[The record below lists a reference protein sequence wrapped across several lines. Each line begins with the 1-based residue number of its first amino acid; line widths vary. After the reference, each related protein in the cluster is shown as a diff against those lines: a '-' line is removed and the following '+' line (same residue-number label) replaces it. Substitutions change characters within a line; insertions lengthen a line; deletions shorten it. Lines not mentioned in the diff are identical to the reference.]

1 MGEFIKKTSQA
12 GGSKRKETHIAH
24 KRFRDETKRKL
35 EEREKIIEEKESKYL
50 KKKFKSKYIT
60 EKKKEIKT
68 EVKKGFITKKEKEPV
83 IDLRVEFAHGSRP
96 TGGGVATHGLGRAFL
111 KGGKV

>member
-1 MGEFIKKTSQA
+1 MADFIKKTSQA
-12 GGSKRKETHIAH
+12 GGSKGKETYIYH
-24 KRFRDETKRKL
+24 KARFGDKEDKK
-35 EEREKIIEEKESKYL
+35 EEKKPESKYL

-68 EVKKGFITKKEKEPV
+68 EVKKGFIKKKEKEPV

-96 TGGGVATHGLGRAFL
+96 TGGGAAQRGLGRAFM

>member
-60 EKKKEIKT
+60 EK
-68 EVKKGFITKKEKEPV
+68 TKKEKEEDKKEEKEKKEDK
-83 IDLRVEFAHGSRP
+83 IEYIKKIERVDVN
-96 TGGGVATHGLGRAFL
+96 TGGLVSGFPKLAT
-111 KGGKV
+111 KGWK